1 MLAGLSSSLPP
12 LTKSSFCMI
21 EDSSRSGVMGE
32 RFASVVCSRAPL
44 DVRPVRSRSPTHRGE
59 VKVRESCFPIYS
71 SDDGCRPMNPKEP
84 SHSLMSVDYSG
95 GKLARKLCYVTGKYT
110 RNRFWRSESASGA
123 LESASGAL
131 ESASGALESAS
142 RSASLSAGLCLNP
155 TLTPGLSGDGKHE
168 TAEGIHGHG
177 GRNPPPSP

>member
-1 MLAGLSSSLPP
+1 MPHAPSPVMLI
-12 LTKSSFCMI
+12 I
-21 EDSSRSGVMGE
+21 EGTSRSGVMGE

-71 SDDGCRPMNPKEP
+71 SDVGCRPMNPKEP

-95 GKLARKLCYVTGKYT
+95 GKLARKLCYVTGKFT

-123 LESASGAL
+123 LESASRCAAL
-131 ESASGALESAS
+131 SG
-142 RSASLSAGLCLNP
+142 GFCLNP
-155 TLTPGLSGDGKHE
+155 TPIPGSSGHGKHE
-168 TAEGIHGHG
+168 TAEGIHGCG
-177 GRNPPPSP
+177 GRNPPQSP

>member
-1 MLAGLSSSLPP
+1 MLRILPGRV
-12 LTKSSFCMI
+12 LWA
-21 EDSSRSGVMGE
+21 RG
-32 RFASVVCSRAPL
+32 SRAWCAHEL
-44 DVRPVRSRSPTHRGE
+44 RSMSGRYGAGPRHTEGE
-59 VKVRESCFPIYS
+59 VRRRVLLPDIQL
-71 SDDGCRPMNPKEP
+71 SDDGCRPMNPTEP

-95 GKLARKLCYVTGKYT
+95 GKLARKLCYVTGKFT

-177 GRNPPPSP
+177 GRDPPPSP

>member
-1 MLAGLSSSLPP
+1 
-12 LTKSSFCMI
+12 
-21 EDSSRSGVMGE
+21 MGE

-59 VKVRESCFPIYS
+59 IRRRVLLPDIQH
-71 SDDGCRPMNPKEP
+71 SDDGCRPMNPTEP

-95 GKLARKLCYVTGKYT
+95 GKLARKLCYVTGKFT

-142 RSASLSAGLCLNP
+142 RCAALSGGFCLNP
-155 TLTPGLSGDGKHE
+155 TPIPGSSGHGKHE
-168 TAEGIHGHG
+168 TAEGIHGCG
-177 GRNPPPSP
+177 GRNPPQSP